1 MTPAP
6 TAHLSRRRGALAL
19 LRDVRIRSKLALIL
33 TVPFLLIVALAAGQL
48 LALGNQAGHAGQ
60 LSTLATVN
68 RQVAGVIQ
76 QLQLERSAAAA
87 SLTGAADDTSYLEQ
101 TRRTDAE
108 IAKYTALGPRR
119 LPGLTEG
126 AAALLRRVDDQ
137 VQGLGLLRQQVA
149 PARTV
154 ALSTAAFRYRT
165 LIADLISYR
174 ASLAQ
179 AGVRPDIADQIR
191 AAVALSTAKEAV
203 QQEQVVVLRALAF
216 GRLAPAQQ
224 RDFVATTTGYSESL
238 LAFSSASSPG
248 QRALLDQTVQG
259 ADVLQAQRFEGAVTR
274 TLPNTPLKLT
284 GTATDWRRVMS
295 ARAELL
301 RTVEDRV
308 DADVIGSLSAYRADQ
323 TRQAVTSGSIVLVV
337 LVLAVLVALGIARSM
352 LVPLRQLREGA
363 LTVAYTSL
371 PAAVARLRELDAH
384 DATSQRRTAVVE
396 SPIDITGRDE
406 IAQVGEAF
414 NVVHQEAVRIAA
426 EQAALRAGI
435 SRLFVNL
442 ARRSQLLV
450 DRLIGQLDRLEQ
462 NEKDPDQLE
471 ALFGLDHL
479 ATRMRRNNE
488 NLLVLAGTEGG
499 RTGARHTP
507 LSDVVRA
514 AQSEIERY
522 TRVEVGV
529 TDAGVD
535 LLPHAVNNVVHL
547 LAELLDNATSFSPPD
562 TTVLVEGRRVS
573 DEVVVTIEDQGLGL
587 EPEQLAELNTQLA
600 HPPAID
606 TSVRLLGIIAVGRIS
621 TRLGITVRLRARPG
635 GGTIAEVRLPRD
647 LFATGAR
654 HSRTVPDQAA
664 RPRPARVPVVPQ
676 WDVFSRGV
684 ASLRAAGRPVPD
696 AVGVA
701 PAGAGGEPAAL
712 LGGPDPAAHP
722 GHEVMPAARPGHEV
736 LPVAR
741 PGHEVLPVAR
751 PGHEVLPVARPG
763 HEVLP
768 AAHPGH
774 EAGLLPETRPVP
786 EANPAH
792 RKEPVQAAHQAH
804 PVELAPESRPAHRPE
819 PPAGADPAH
828 PADPVPLPP
837 SGSSP
842 AGFDAD
848 ATRELPIFRQVETA
862 WFSRGA
868 TSTVPTQRDTAWA
881 AADPGWAAARAA
893 AEPRRVEDTTAGLPR
908 REPMAHLVPGRA
920 DAEAPDVP
928 ITRTADAMRASLAAF
943 QLGAIRG
950 RVSTE
955 VPAPPAEEHRP

>member
-6 TAHLSRRRGALAL
+6 TAPLSRRRGALAL

-48 LALGNQAGHAGQ
+48 LALGDQAGQAGQ
-60 LSTLATVN
+60 LTTLATVN

-87 SLTGAADDTSYLEQ
+87 ALTGAGDDPSYLEQ
-101 TRRTDAE
+101 ARRTDAE

-149 PARTV
+149 PGRTV

-165 LIADLISYR
+165 LIADLLSYR

-216 GRLAPAQQ
+216 GRLDPAQQ

-308 DADVIGSLSAYRADQ
+308 DGDVIGSLSAYRDDQ

-337 LVLAVLVALGIARSM
+337 LVLAVFVALGIARSM

-384 DATSQRRTAVVE
+384 DATSHRRTAVVE

-450 DRLIGQLDRLEQ
+450 DRLIGQLDLLEQ

-522 TRVEVGV
+522 TRVEVGA

-547 LAELLDNATSFSPPD
+547 LAELLDNATSFSAPD
-562 TTVLVEGRRVS
+562 TTVLVQGRRVD
-573 DEVVVTIEDQGLGL
+573 DEVVVTIEDSGLGL
-587 EPEQLAELNTQLA
+587 EPDQLAELNTQLA

-621 TRLGITVRLRARPG
+621 TRLGITVVLRARPG
-635 GGTIAEVRLPRD
+635 GGTIAEVRLPRA

-654 HSRTVPDQAA
+654 HSRSGPDQVS
-664 RPRPARVPVVPQ
+664 RPRPPRAPVVPQ

-696 AVGVA
+696 AVG
-701 PAGAGGEPAAL
+701 AGLPVVGAEPVAL
-712 LGGPDPAAHP
+712 LDLAGS
-722 GHEVMPAARPGHEV
+722 E
-736 LPVAR
+736 PVASLAR
-741 PGHEVLPVAR
+741 EV
-751 PGHEVLPVARPG
+751 E
-763 HEVLP
+763 
-768 AAHPGH
+768 
-774 EAGLLPETRPVP
+774 PVP
-786 EANPAH
+786 EARVGHVAGLVPEAH
-792 RKEPVQAAHQAH
+792 LVHRVGPVPEARTAHQGEPVQTARS
-804 PVELAPESRPAHRPE
+804 VDLVPEARPAHRQELAAEAE
-819 PPAGADPAH
+819 PAPA
-828 PADPVPLPP
+828 PLPP
-837 SGSSP
+837 SGASP

-862 WFSRGA
+862 WFSRGS
-868 TSTVPTQRDTAWA
+868 TPTVPTQRDTAWA

-893 AEPRRVEDTTAGLPR
+893 AEPRPAEDTTAGLPR